1 MLHTYGQKSASRDEL
16 VRRAREE
23 MKALVQEMRTSI
35 GSHPEVESLMMTLV
49 TQLGEVK
56 GKKKYGYLPKA
67 VKKTV
72 DEIVDLM
79 EQLPVVNE
87 CYQTWWELQCQI
99 EDFYS
104 ERERRRPPLSQ
115 QKEFRSINN
124 AVIQEAE
131 NIRMGKVTFEDEK
144 MEEPTE
150 FSDLSYD
157 CWALWIVTQ
166 DDTAPMADR
175 DEAAAQLMGMAENGD
190 PDAQYL
196 IGKLYRDGPVLIP
209 DSVEA
214 QYWFDQAARQGV
226 VAAQYELGMLLLTN
240 DSEVRDLKSGIQWL
254 EYAVRHGSDCAAYQL
269 GKEYFKG
276 EVEERS
282 AVKAAEYLTQ
292 SAESGNQ
299 YAQYALGKLYLDRQ
313 NHEQA
318 YYWFS
323 QSAAQGNEYAQFF
336 LDRWNSLKPPSVMLS
351 LTRLLHHMGHIFQD
365 QVPPLSIPG
374 GIQIDRKRL
383 AQLREKKVAMG
394 HKADDHEEQ
403 AQSQTMAM
411 G

>member
-1 MLHTYGQKSASRDEL
+1 MPSVTEVTAPP
-16 VRRAREE
+16 
-23 MKALVQEMRTSI
+23 TSW
-35 GSHPEVESLMMTLV
+35 
-49 TQLGEVK
+49 
-56 GKKKYGYLPKA
+56 A
-67 VKKTV
+67 
-72 DEIVDLM
+72 
-79 EQLPVVNE
+79 
-87 CYQTWWELQCQI
+87 
-99 EDFYS
+99 
-104 ERERRRPPLSQ
+104 
-115 QKEFRSINN
+115 RSI
-124 AVIQEAE
+124 
-131 NIRMGKVTFEDEK
+131 
-144 MEEPTE
+144 
-150 FSDLSYD
+150 
-157 CWALWIVTQ
+157 
-166 DDTAPMADR
+166 
-175 DEAAAQLMGMAENGD
+175 
-190 PDAQYL
+190 
-196 IGKLYRDGPVLIP
+196 
-209 DSVEA
+209 
-214 QYWFDQAARQGV
+214 
-226 VAAQYELGMLLLTN
+226 
-240 DSEVRDLKSGIQWL
+240 
-254 EYAVRHGSDCAAYQL
+254 
-269 GKEYFKG
+269 FKG

-394 HKADDHEEQ
+394 HKTDDHEEQ